1 MNQPIRPGILKKYD
15 IDTQKM
21 KYTLLLDMNSI
32 MKMSLVDT
40 RCGNNGYQYGMV
52 FQTLLQI
59 KMMLDKKTWDSV
71 YAIYDGD
78 NSGYL
83 RYQFYKDYKA
93 NRDKKYMEHSTETQ
107 YNKYISDYVHRVM
120 EYSRKK
126 KTDKKNAENT
136 SKNKYENDD
145 ENFQRQRAI
154 IFSILEEISF
164 RQIICEEV
172 EGDDIIAQ
180 YVKERD
186 SHENIVIVTSD
197 RDLTQLVNDN
207 VSVYIPK
214 LKKFITPKN
223 DKELLGCP
231 ACNILLKKQ
240 ICGDS
245 SDNIKGI
252 KGMGETTLYKY
263 FPKILTEKVE
273 LNYVLSES
281 KKINE
286 ERVKA
291 KKKPIQSLDNIV
303 NRITEGSQGKDIF
316 EVNKRIIDLSEP
328 LLTEDALSE
337 FHELKDSVIDPN
349 GRSFEN
355 VYNIILKNK
364 MTDLM
369 GENHFS
375 SFFSSFNSIC
385 EKEKSKFIKNNDK

>member
-1 MNQPIRPGILKKYD
+1 MNQPIRQGIIKKYN

-40 RCGNNGYQYGMV
+40 RCGGNGYQYGMV

-59 KMMLDKKTWDSV
+59 KMMLEKKTWDSV

-83 RYQFYKDYKA
+83 RYKFYKDYKA
-93 NRDKKYMEHSTETQ
+93 NRDKKYMEHSTEIQ
-107 YNKYISDYVHRVM
+107 YDKYISDYVHKVM

-126 KTDKKNAENT
+126 KSAKKNEENT
-136 SKNKYENDD
+136 SKAKYEDEN
-145 ENFQRQRAI
+145 ENFQRQREI
-154 IFSILEEISF
+154 IFSILEEVSF
-164 RQIICEEV
+164 RQIICEDV

-186 SHENIVIVTSD
+186 KHENIVIVSSD
-197 RDLTQLVNDN
+197 RDLTQLISEN
-207 VSVYIPK
+207 VAVYIPK

-252 KGMGETTLYKY
+252 KGMGETTLFKY

-273 LNYVLSES
+273 LDTIIKES

-286 ERVKA
+286 ERIKA
-291 KKKPIQSLDNIV
+291 KKKPIQSLDNLV
-303 NRITEGSQGKDIF
+303 NRITDGSQGKDIF
-316 EVNKRIIDLSEP
+316 EVNKKIIDLSEP
-328 LLTEDALSE
+328 LLTEAALSE
-337 FHELKDSVIDPN
+337 FHELKNSVIDPE

-355 VYNIILKNK
+355 IYNIIIKNK
-364 MTDLM
+364 MTDLL
-369 GENHFS
+369 NDSHFS
-375 SFFSSFNSIC
+375 TFFSSFNSIT
-385 EKEKSKFIKNNDK
+385 EKEKAKFTENK

>member
-1 MNQPIRPGILKKYD
+1 MNQPIRQGIIKKYN

-40 RCGNNGYQYGMV
+40 RCGGNGYQYGMV

-59 KMMLDKKTWDSV
+59 KMMLEKKTWDSV

-83 RYQFYKDYKA
+83 RYKFYKDYKA
-93 NRDKKYMEHSTETQ
+93 NRDKNYMEHSTETQ
-107 YNKYISDYVHRVM
+107 YDKYISDYVHKVM

-126 KTDKKNAENT
+126 KSAKKNEENT
-136 SKNKYENDD
+136 SKAKYEDEN
-145 ENFQRQRAI
+145 ENFQRQREI
-154 IFSILEEISF
+154 IFSILEEVSF
-164 RQIICEEV
+164 RQIICEDV

-186 SHENIVIVTSD
+186 KHENIVIVSSD
-197 RDLTQLVNDN
+197 RDLTQLISEN
-207 VSVYIPK
+207 VAVYIPK

-252 KGMGETTLYKY
+252 KGMGETTLFKY

-273 LNYVLSES
+273 LDTIIKES

-286 ERVKA
+286 ERIKV
-291 KKKPIQSLDNIV
+291 KKKPIQSLDNLV
-303 NRITEGSQGKDIF
+303 NRITDGSQGKDIF
-316 EVNKRIIDLSEP
+316 EVNKKIIDLSEP

-337 FHELKDSVIDPN
+337 FHELKNSVIDPE

-355 VYNIILKNK
+355 IYNIIIKNK
-364 MTDLM
+364 MTDLL
-369 GENHFS
+369 NDSHFS
-375 SFFSSFNSIC
+375 TFFSSFNSIT
-385 EKEKSKFIKNNDK
+385 EKEKAKFTENK

>member
-1 MNQPIRPGILKKYD
+1 MNQPIRQGIIKKYN

-40 RCGNNGYQYGMV
+40 RCGGNGYQYGMV

-59 KMMLDKKTWDSV
+59 KMMLEKKTWDSV

-83 RYQFYKDYKA
+83 RYKFYKDYKA
-93 NRDKKYMEHSTETQ
+93 NRDKNYMEHSTETQ
-107 YNKYISDYVHRVM
+107 YDKYISDYVHKVM

-126 KTDKKNAENT
+126 KSAKKNEENT
-136 SKNKYENDD
+136 SKAKYEDEN
-145 ENFQRQRAI
+145 ENFQRQREI
-154 IFSILEEISF
+154 IFSILEEVSF
-164 RQIICEEV
+164 RQIICEDV

-186 SHENIVIVTSD
+186 KHENIVIVSSD
-197 RDLTQLVNDN
+197 RDLTQLISEN
-207 VSVYIPK
+207 VAVYIPK

-252 KGMGETTLYKY
+252 KGMGETTLFKY

-273 LNYVLSES
+273 LDTIIKES

-286 ERVKA
+286 ERIKA
-291 KKKPIQSLDNIV
+291 KKKPIQSLDNLV
-303 NRITEGSQGKDIF
+303 NRITDGSQGKDIF
-316 EVNKRIIDLSEP
+316 EVNKKIIDLSEP
-328 LLTEDALSE
+328 LLTEAALSE
-337 FHELKDSVIDPN
+337 FHELKNSVIDPE

-355 VYNIILKNK
+355 IYNIIIKNK
-364 MTDLM
+364 MTDLL
-369 GENHFS
+369 NDSHFS
-375 SFFSSFNSIC
+375 TFFSSFNSIT
-385 EKEKSKFIKNNDK
+385 EKEKAKFTENK

>member
-1 MNQPIRPGILKKYD
+1 MNQPIRQEIIKKYN

-40 RCGNNGYQYGMV
+40 RCGGNGYQYGMV

-59 KMMLDKKTWDSV
+59 KMMLEKKTWDSV

-83 RYQFYKDYKA
+83 RYKFYKDYKA
-93 NRDKKYMEHSTETQ
+93 NRDKNYMEHSTETQ
-107 YNKYISDYVHRVM
+107 YDKYISDYVHKVM

-126 KTDKKNAENT
+126 KSAKKNEENT
-136 SKNKYENDD
+136 SKAKYEDEN
-145 ENFQRQRAI
+145 ENFQRQREI
-154 IFSILEEISF
+154 IFSILEEVSF
-164 RQIICEEV
+164 RQIICEDV

-186 SHENIVIVTSD
+186 KHENIVIVSSD
-197 RDLTQLVNDN
+197 RDLTQLISEN
-207 VSVYIPK
+207 VAVYIPK

-252 KGMGETTLYKY
+252 KGMGETTLFKY

-273 LNYVLSES
+273 LDTIIKES

-286 ERVKA
+286 ERIKV
-291 KKKPIQSLDNIV
+291 KKKPIQSLDNLV
-303 NRITEGSQGKDIF
+303 NRITDGSQGKDIF
-316 EVNKRIIDLSEP
+316 EVNKKIIDLSEP
-328 LLTEDALSE
+328 LLTEAALSE
-337 FHELKDSVIDPN
+337 FHELKNSVIDPE

-355 VYNIILKNK
+355 IYNIIIKNK
-364 MTDLM
+364 MTDLL
-369 GENHFS
+369 NDSHFS
-375 SFFSSFNSIC
+375 TFFSSFNSIT
-385 EKEKSKFIKNNDK
+385 EKEKAKFTENK

>member
-1 MNQPIRPGILKKYD
+1 MNQPIRQGIIKKYN

-40 RCGNNGYQYGMV
+40 RCGGNGYQYGMV

-59 KMMLDKKTWDSV
+59 KMMLEKKTWDSV

-83 RYQFYKDYKA
+83 RYKFYKDYKA

-107 YNKYISDYVHRVM
+107 YDKYISDYVHKVM

-126 KTDKKNAENT
+126 KSAKKNEENT
-136 SKNKYENDD
+136 SKAKYEDEN
-145 ENFQRQRAI
+145 ENFQRQREI
-154 IFSILEEISF
+154 IFSILEEVSF
-164 RQIICEEV
+164 RQIICEDV

-186 SHENIVIVTSD
+186 KHENIVIVSSD
-197 RDLTQLVNDN
+197 RDLTQLISEN
-207 VSVYIPK
+207 VAVYIPK

-252 KGMGETTLYKY
+252 KGMGETTLFKY

-273 LNYVLSES
+273 LDTILKES

-286 ERVKA
+286 ERIKA
-291 KKKPIQSLDNIV
+291 KKKPIQSLDNLV
-303 NRITEGSQGKDIF
+303 NRITDGSQGKDIF
-316 EVNKRIIDLSEP
+316 EVNKKIIDLSEP
-328 LLTEDALSE
+328 LLTEAALSE
-337 FHELKDSVIDPN
+337 FHELKNSVIDPE

-355 VYNIILKNK
+355 IYNIIIKNK
-364 MTDLM
+364 MTDLLND
-369 GENHFS
+369 GHFS
-375 SFFSSFNSIC
+375 TFFSSFNSIT
-385 EKEKSKFIKNNDK
+385 EKEKAKFTENK

>member
-1 MNQPIRPGILKKYD
+1 MNQPIRQGIIKKYN

-40 RCGNNGYQYGMV
+40 RCGGNGYEYGMV

-59 KMMLDKKTWDSV
+59 KMMLEKKTWDSV

-83 RYQFYKDYKA
+83 RYNFYKDYKA
-93 NRDKKYMEHSTETQ
+93 NRDKRYMEHSTETQ
-107 YNKYISDYVHRVM
+107 YDKYISDYVRKVM

-126 KTDKKNAENT
+126 KTAKKNEENT
-136 SKNKYENDD
+136 SKTKYEDEN
-145 ENFQRQRAI
+145 ENFQRQREI
-154 IFSILEEISF
+154 IFSILEEVSF
-164 RQIICEEV
+164 RQIICEDV

-186 SHENIVIVTSD
+186 KHENIVIVSSD
-197 RDLTQLVNDN
+197 RDLTQLISEN
-207 VSVYIPK
+207 VAVYIPK

-252 KGMGETTLYKY
+252 KGMGETTLFKY

-273 LNYVLSES
+273 LDTIIKES

-286 ERVKA
+286 ERIKA
-291 KKKPIQSLDNIV
+291 KKKPIQSLDNLV
-303 NRITEGSQGKDIF
+303 NRITDGSQGKDIF
-316 EVNKRIIDLSEP
+316 EVNKKIIDLSEP
-328 LLTEDALSE
+328 LLTEEALSE
-337 FHELKDSVIDPN
+337 FHELKNSVIDPE

-355 VYNIILKNK
+355 IYNIIIKNK
-364 MTDLM
+364 MTDLL
-369 GENHFS
+369 NDSRFS
-375 SFFSSFNSIC
+375 TFFSSFNSIT
-385 EKEKSKFIKNNDK
+385 EKEKAKFIENK

>member
-1 MNQPIRPGILKKYD
+1 MNQPIRQGIIKKYN

-40 RCGNNGYQYGMV
+40 RCGGNGYQYGMV

-59 KMMLDKKTWDSV
+59 KMMLEKKTWDSV

-83 RYQFYKDYKA
+83 RYKFYKDYKA
-93 NRDKKYMEHSTETQ
+93 NRDKNYMEHSTETQ
-107 YNKYISDYVHRVM
+107 YDKYISDYVHKVM

-126 KTDKKNAENT
+126 KSAKKNEENT
-136 SKNKYENDD
+136 SKAKYEDEN
-145 ENFQRQRAI
+145 ENFQRQREI
-154 IFSILEEISF
+154 IFSILEEVSF
-164 RQIICEEV
+164 RQIICEDV

-186 SHENIVIVTSD
+186 KHENIVIVSSD
-197 RDLTQLVNDN
+197 RDLTQLISEN
-207 VSVYIPK
+207 VAVYIPK

-252 KGMGETTLYKY
+252 KGMGETTLFKY

-273 LNYVLSES
+273 LDTIIKES

-286 ERVKA
+286 ERIKV
-291 KKKPIQSLDNIV
+291 KKKPIQSLDNLV
-303 NRITEGSQGKDIF
+303 NRITDGSQGKDIF
-316 EVNKRIIDLSEP
+316 EVNKKIIDLSEP
-328 LLTEDALSE
+328 LLTEAALSE
-337 FHELKDSVIDPN
+337 FHELKNSVIDPE

-355 VYNIILKNK
+355 IYNIIIKNK
-364 MTDLM
+364 MTDLL
-369 GENHFS
+369 NDSHFS
-375 SFFSSFNSIC
+375 TFFSSFNSIT
-385 EKEKSKFIKNNDK
+385 EKEKAKFTENK

>member
-1 MNQPIRPGILKKYD
+1 MNQPIRQGIIKKYN

-40 RCGNNGYQYGMV
+40 RCGGNGYQYGMV

-59 KMMLDKKTWDSV
+59 KMMLEKKTWDSV

-83 RYQFYKDYKA
+83 RYKFYKDYKA
-93 NRDKKYMEHSTETQ
+93 NRDKKYMEHSTEIQ
-107 YNKYISDYVHRVM
+107 YDKYISDYVHKVM

-126 KTDKKNAENT
+126 KSAKKNEENT
-136 SKNKYENDD
+136 SKAKYEDEN
-145 ENFQRQRAI
+145 ENFQRQREI
-154 IFSILEEISF
+154 IFSILEEVSF
-164 RQIICEEV
+164 RQIICEDV

-186 SHENIVIVTSD
+186 KHENIVIVSSD
-197 RDLTQLVNDN
+197 RDLTQLISEN
-207 VSVYIPK
+207 VAVYIPK

-252 KGMGETTLYKY
+252 KGMGETTLFKY

-273 LNYVLSES
+273 LDTIIKES

-286 ERVKA
+286 ERIKV
-291 KKKPIQSLDNIV
+291 KKKPIQSLDNLV
-303 NRITEGSQGKDIF
+303 NRITDGSQGKDIF
-316 EVNKRIIDLSEP
+316 EVNKKIIDLSEP

-337 FHELKDSVIDPN
+337 FHELKNSVIDPE

-355 VYNIILKNK
+355 IYNIIIKNK
-364 MTDLM
+364 MTDLL
-369 GENHFS
+369 NDSHFS
-375 SFFSSFNSIC
+375 TFFSSFNSIT
-385 EKEKSKFIKNNDK
+385 EKEKAKFTENK

>member
-1 MNQPIRPGILKKYD
+1 MNQPIRQGIIKKYN

-40 RCGNNGYQYGMV
+40 RCGGNGYQYGMV

-59 KMMLDKKTWDSV
+59 KMMLEKKTWDSV

-83 RYQFYKDYKA
+83 RYKFYKDYKA
-93 NRDKKYMEHSTETQ
+93 NRDKNYMEHSTETQ
-107 YNKYISDYVHRVM
+107 YDKYISDYVHKVM

-126 KTDKKNAENT
+126 KSAKKNEEKT
-136 SKNKYENDD
+136 SKAKYEDEN
-145 ENFQRQRAI
+145 ENFQRQREI
-154 IFSILEEISF
+154 IFSILEEVSF
-164 RQIICEEV
+164 RQIICEDV

-186 SHENIVIVTSD
+186 KHENIVIVSSD
-197 RDLTQLVNDN
+197 RDLTQLISEN
-207 VSVYIPK
+207 VAVYIPK

-252 KGMGETTLYKY
+252 KGMGETTLFKY

-273 LNYVLSES
+273 LDTIIKES

-286 ERVKA
+286 ERIKV
-291 KKKPIQSLDNIV
+291 KKKPIQSLDNLV
-303 NRITEGSQGKDIF
+303 NRITDGSQGKDIF
-316 EVNKRIIDLSEP
+316 EVNKKIIDLSEP
-328 LLTEDALSE
+328 LLTEAALSE
-337 FHELKDSVIDPN
+337 FHELKNSVIDPE

-355 VYNIILKNK
+355 IYNIIIKNK
-364 MTDLM
+364 MTDLL
-369 GENHFS
+369 NDSHFS
-375 SFFSSFNSIC
+375 TFFSSFNSIT
-385 EKEKSKFIKNNDK
+385 EKEKAKFTENK